1 LQARADYDD
10 QHISLLRLEA
20 GAWPTGSQFAVERGF
35 PINIGDRVELEIDT
49 AAAGGAE
56 QGSATTDTRRI
67 DARIDG
73 ISYNLS
79 QLSAALGGNPTFYTS
94 RAQFAELTGQ
104 DRFTQIMAT
113 VPNYTP
119 DRAVAATDEV
129 QAILREYGFNVQ
141 PGSVDNTKVAD
152 PTRAFFQDIIESTGV
167 ILQSIGIISVVLGL
181 LLVYNTVMAIV
192 TQQVSQIGELK
203 AIGATSRQILMV
215 YFTIVLVYGLVALL
229 ISVPT
234 GLMAANGLR
243 RTIVTSLGLTP
254 AEWLILPTP
263 ILYQVG
269 ICLVAPMLVAT
280 IPVLRAARVTVREAI
295 SSYGLSG
302 SGGWIGHVLARLH
315 ELPRVVS
322 LALSSVFS
330 NLGRIGTTQFALVGA
345 GLTFMAVISVR
356 ASMVYTLSGVLLQA
370 YPHQIQLDLNELVSL
385 PRIEQATQIPGVTGV
400 EGWRRQSGTIRLADT
415 AERVTDPAINLSGV
429 PVPSQAYMP
438 VLLEGRMLQPGD
450 RHAIVVHEFLLDD
463 LDVEVGDWVTVS
475 IADPTNTRRWI
486 SRQRWQVVG
495 VFLDV
500 TMAGGALVP
509 RDTLF
514 DEIGRREVNRVQV
527 RSADDPE
534 DATAMLALQARA
546 FYESR
551 GIDVQLSDL
560 MTVAQRSNR
569 QLTSMSVI
577 IGLLILVALIVA
589 LVGAISLN
597 GTLSI
602 SVLER
607 RREIGVLRAIGAT
620 PGFIR
625 TRFVIEGL
633 LMGLLSW
640 LIALLL
646 SFPVGYVTAQ
656 GVAAA
661 LRINVVYQ
669 YDWLGVWIWLG
680 LASVIVIIASLSPA
694 QQAIRTSVQESLAYE

>member
-1 LQARADYDD
+1 
-10 QHISLLRLEA
+10 
-20 GAWPTGSQFAVERGF
+20 
-35 PINIGDRVELEIDT
+35 
-49 AAAGGAE
+49 
-56 QGSATTDTRRI
+56 
-67 DARIDG
+67 
-73 ISYNLS
+73 
-79 QLSAALGGNPTFYTS
+79 
-94 RAQFAELTGQ
+94 
-104 DRFTQIMAT
+104 
-113 VPNYTP
+113 
-119 DRAVAATDEV
+119 
-129 QAILREYGFNVQ
+129 
-141 PGSVDNTKVAD
+141 
-152 PTRAFFQDIIESTGV
+152 
-167 ILQSIGIISVVLGL
+167 
-181 LLVYNTVMAIV
+181 
-192 TQQVSQIGELK
+192 
-203 AIGATSRQILMV
+203 
-215 YFTIVLVYGLVALL
+215 
-229 ISVPT
+229 
-234 GLMAANGLR
+234 
-243 RTIVTSLGLTP
+243 
-254 AEWLILPTP
+254 
-263 ILYQVG
+263 
-269 ICLVAPMLVAT
+269 
-280 IPVLRAARVTVREAI
+280 
-295 SSYGLSG
+295 
-302 SGGWIGHVLARLH
+302 
-315 ELPRVVS
+315 
-322 LALSSVFS
+322 
-330 NLGRIGTTQFALVGA
+330 
-345 GLTFMAVISVR
+345 MAVISVR

-370 YPHQIQLDLNELVSL
+370 YPHQIQLDLNDLNELVSL

-400 EGWRRQSGTIRLADT
+400 EGWRRQSGTIRLADI

-429 PVPSQAYMP
+429 PVPSQAYTP

-463 LDVEVGDWVTVS
+463 LDVEVGDWVIVS
-475 IADPTNTRRWI
+475 IADPTNVRRWI

-680 LASVIVIIASLSPA
+680 LASVIAIIASLSPA